1 MVVAGVS
8 CRNPAFML
16 TDSIMIRLVRLRA
29 FMFTDWLRISPA
41 PIQPPKP
48 RPNLPRLHLVLWIT
62 DPQYI
67 VPSICA
73 VMAFVLVLRMIGHET
88 VKSSQI
94 ESSSE

>member
-1 MVVAGVS
+1 MAGVS

-16 TDSIMIRLVRLRA
+16 TDSIMIRLVMIKA

-41 PIQPPKP
+41 PIQPLSPAP
-48 RPNLPRLHLVLWIT
+48 IQPRLHLVVWIT

-67 VPSICA
+67 VPSICP

-88 VKSSQI
+88 IKASQI
-94 ESSSE
+94 ESSGE